1 MKKSWKSPLFSH
13 CLVPCDPFLAQAAF
27 KIIQNELCWSVPS
40 VCVVTQRC
48 PGKLCR
54 EPLRLEVGRRATQA
68 YPHAPLGPNLG
79 DTGPFPWQGHG
90 GCRPASV
97 LPPLPS
103 PLPAQC
109 LPSQARLRTLPSH
122 PGERS
127 PARQRGQV
135 LRCRVGTPEH
145 AGFRLT
151 ATWHRAG
158 RGPFC
163 VAFWLQ
169 PWPVFLGAF
178 ALPRMSRRPH
188 CALRMFGR
196 LVLRFS
202 RPLPLH

>member
-1 MKKSWKSPLFSH
+1 M
-13 CLVPCDPFLAQAAF
+13 PCAPFLAQAAF
-27 KIIQNELCWSVPS
+27 KVIQNELCQSVPS

-54 EPLRLEVGRRATQA
+54 EPLRLEVGGRATHTGSS
-68 YPHAPLGPNLG
+68 PHSTWPEPRTQGLSLGRATGAAGQPLCCSLFPALSQRSVCLHKLSLGP
-79 DTGPFPWQGHG
+79 
-90 GCRPASV
+90 C
-97 LPPLPS
+97 PPTRESGVQLDD
-103 PLPAQC
+103 C
-109 LPSQARLRTLPSH
+109 
-122 PGERS
+122 G
-127 PARQRGQV
+127 RG
-135 LRCRVGTPEH
+135 LRCRAGTPVH

-188 CALRMFGR
+188 CALRMFER
-196 LVLRFS
+196 LVLQVF
-202 RPLPLH
+202 